1 MKKRNLVGLLLGLF
15 VSSVCM
21 TSCDN
26 EDDYAIYRPTALVTV
41 YPKSADTFV
50 MQLDDKTTLIPTNMK
65 ASPFGE
71 KHVRALV
78 NYEDESELQV
88 SDVRN
93 VHVNWIDSIRTKEP
107 VPTTG
112 VDDAEIY
119 GNDPIEIVRDWVT
132 VAEDGFLTLRVRT
145 KWGSGKIHYINL
157 ITGVN
162 KENEY
167 ELTLRHDAN
176 GDMSDFV
183 GDALIAF
190 DLNGLWGDFQDDIKI
205 KLNWLSFSGEKSTE
219 FSLKMHPTDAPAEVR
234 ERLPLSR
241 CVK

>member
-1 MKKRNLVGLLLGLF
+1 MKKRNLIGLLLGLF
-15 VSSVCM
+15 VSSVFM
-21 TSCDN
+21 TSCDDDN
-26 EDDYAIYRPTALVTV
+26 EYPVYRPTALVTV
-41 YPKSADTFV
+41 YPKSADSFV
-50 MQLDDKTTLIPTNMK
+50 MQLDEKTTLIPTNMK

-78 NYEDESELQV
+78 NYDDESELDV

-112 VDDAEIY
+112 ADDDETY

-145 KWGSGKIHYINL
+145 IWGNKRVHYLNL
-157 ITGVN
+157 VTGVN
-162 KENEY
+162 EGNEY
-167 ELTLRHDAN
+167 ELTLRHNAD
-176 GDMSDFV
+176 GDTSDFV

-190 DLNGLWGDFQDDIKI
+190 DLNGLWGEIQDDIKI
-205 KLNWLSFSGEKSTE
+205 KLNWQSFTGEKSTE
-219 FSLKMHPTDAPAEVR
+219 FSLKMHPADAPSEGL
-234 ERLPLSR
+234 ERLPMSK